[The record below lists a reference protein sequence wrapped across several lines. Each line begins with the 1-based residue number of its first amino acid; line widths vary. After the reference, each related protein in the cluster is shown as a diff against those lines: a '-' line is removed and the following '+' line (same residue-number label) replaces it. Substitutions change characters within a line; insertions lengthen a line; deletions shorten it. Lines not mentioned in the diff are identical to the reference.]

1 MFLRLH
7 VAVLDRWRA
16 LTAPE
21 EVDRGDSPVP
31 TVIIWIGIAVI
42 AIGLI
47 AWAGTYVS
55 GLASLAP
62 TTLPSPPV
70 P

>member
-1 MFLRLH
+1 MLLRLG
-7 VAVLDRWRA
+7 VALLDRWRA
-16 LTAPE
+16 LTTAQ

-31 TVIIWIGIAVI
+31 TVIIWIGLAVI

-55 GLASLAP
+55 NLASQAP
-62 TTLPSPPV
+62 TTIPSPPT